1 MPKKKY
7 YAVWQGRLT
16 GIFTTWAKTAAQ
28 VNGYPGAQYKAF
40 DSLEQAQQALEG
52 EYSDHIAPKQLQWL
66 LKYNPDELP
75 ILDRP
80 VRESYSVDA
89 ACNGSP
95 GWLEYRCV
103 DNKTR
108 RTVFHQEP
116 YRDGTNNVGEFLAIV
131 QALTLFQQKD
141 IRAPLYSDSE
151 TAIKWVEA
159 KKCKTKLERTGANEP
174 LFELIENAEK
184 WLRENTYENQVLKW
198 HTEVWGE
205 IRADFGRK

>member
-7 YAVWQGRLT
+7 YVVWQGRRT
-16 GIFTTWAKTAAQ
+16 GIFTTWEECAAQ
-28 VNGYPGAQYKAF
+28 VNGYPEAQYKAF
-40 DSLEQAQQALEG
+40 DSLEQAQQALQAD
-52 EYSDHIAPKQLQWL
+52 YSVQIASKP
-66 LKYNPDELP
+66 PDLPAQYSLEELRLIGKP
-75 ILDRP
+75 I
-80 VRESYSVDA
+80 RESYSVDA
-89 ACNGSP
+89 ACSGNP
-95 GWLEYRCV
+95 GVLEYRCV
-103 DNKTR
+103 YNKNR
-108 RTVFHQEP
+108 RPVFRQGP
-116 YRDGTNNVGEFLAIV
+116 YQDGTNNVGEFLAIV
-131 QALTLFQQKD
+131 QALQLFQQKD